1 MEIPLPL
8 RTDAVDS
15 PELTASA
22 PEASRDATRHSDIS
36 DDHSRRKWLNS
47 HALHYQRSLP
57 HGDGR
62 AIYVGH
68 KVDVAFA
75 CASRPLQAWSGP
87 PAKAPYFIPGPL
99 LNRHS

>member
-8 RTDAVDS
+8 RPDAVDS

-47 HALHYQRSLP
+47 HALHYQWLVTYS
-57 HGDGR
+57 DGR
-62 AIYVGH
+62 AIYA
-68 KVDVAFA
+68 VAE
-75 CASRPLQAWSGP
+75 S
-87 PAKAPYFIPGPL
+87 K
-99 LNRHS
+99 